1 MSGAKRSSLDEF
13 LVEVSRGKRIS
24 RSYGHPVGAAT
35 VTPPLPTKS
44 SSSTSETLSAT
55 PAPTS
60 SEDAVGYG
68 SLPLT
73 SSLSSLSVSTASPT
87 IGSRTKSTEQQ
98 QQQQQQQQHANATA
112 ATVHGNETPEELR
125 KSQLQAASNA
135 IVILNRNTV
144 IAIDWKEF
152 AQISPYFRAAF
163 YGGFSETKSKLL
175 NFDRTKGEEFLHCC
189 AVLSRLMSE
198 NKWEVPNLQWM
209 SLQKAFEIL
218 DIASYLLIDPLLE
231 LISEVIVAKVNA
243 DSLVLAY
250 HKAENRHVPLAQ
262 KLWKIIVR
270 QFDRLLANN
279 TFLALSE
286 TEILKLLCDRYLNI
300 NQNEETTMVRKWIT
314 ANDHDSGGA
323 VRLREELRGRN
334 DTVGFSENEPRLP
347 NSVLLASGGWSN
359 VGPTM
364 LVEALDSRA
373 QKWVRS
379 ELKLFELPRAYH
391 AVINTGEHL
400 FTIGGFNGAEYYRS
414 TRRFSL
420 TNQQCTEAAPMYDQ
434 RCYVGCGLLDPER
447 IIAIGGYNNHDRL
460 RSAEI
465 LHIPRNQWHRIAE
478 MSVRRSDGHCVIMKN
493 VAYAIGG
500 FDGMNCH
507 SSVEYYEP
515 QRDRWFIMSS
525 NMTSR
530 RSGVGAATLEGV
542 VFICGGFDGTNR
554 LQTCEFIDA
563 REGKWHCLRSMN
575 RPRSNFGI
583 EVLNNQVVVA
593 GGYGGMVGTIGET
606 EAYDFRSNN
615 WIELPTMSLRR
626 SALYL
631 TRVDN
636 HDIIEAFVR
645 PKCTAA

>member
-1 MSGAKRSSLDEF
+1 MSEAKSSA
-13 LVEVSRGKRIS
+13 VKVSRKS
-24 RSYGHPVGAAT
+24 RTSKNCRQPVEASITTIAAE
-35 VTPPLPTKS
+35 
-44 SSSTSETLSAT
+44 SSSTSESTTPLSTRSTEFNDYGSLAILSSALSLSSASLIVGSAAKFTTQRHFNITAT
-55 PAPTS
+55 AVNRKRAHAELCKPQLPAPT
-60 SEDAVGYG
+60 
-68 SLPLT
+68 
-73 SSLSSLSVSTASPT
+73 
-87 IGSRTKSTEQQ
+87 
-98 QQQQQQQQHANATA
+98 NAT
-112 ATVHGNETPEELR
+112 L
-125 KSQLQAASNA
+125 
-135 IVILNRNTV
+135 ILNRNTV
-144 IAIDWKEF
+144 ITIDRKEF

-163 YGGFSETKSKLL
+163 YGGFSETKSRLL
-175 NFDRTKGEEFLHCC
+175 SFDRTKSEEFLHCC
-189 AVLSRLMSE
+189 AILNQLMSE
-198 NKWEVPNLQWM
+198 NKWKVPNLEWM
-209 SLQKAFEIL
+209 NLQKAFEIL
-218 DIASYLLIDPLLE
+218 DIASYLLIDPLLT
-231 LISEVIVAKVNA
+231 LISDVIVSKINA

-270 QFDRLLANN
+270 QFDRLLINN

-286 TEILKLLCDRYLNI
+286 IEILKLLCDRHLNI
-300 NQNEETTMVRKWIT
+300 NKNEETTMVRKWIT
-314 ANDHDSGGA
+314 ANDYDGSGA
-323 VRLREELRGRN
+323 IQLRQELCGRN

-359 VGPTM
+359 LGPTM
-364 LVEALDSRA
+364 LVETLDSRA
-373 QKWVRS
+373 QRWIRS

-391 AVINTGEHL
+391 AVINTGEYL

-420 TNQQCTEAAPMYDQ
+420 NNQECVEVAPMYDQ
-434 RCYVGCGLLDPER
+434 RCYVGCGLLDSER

-465 LHIPRNQWHRIAE
+465 LHIPTNQWHRIAE

-507 SSVEYYEP
+507 ASIEYYEP
-515 QRDRWFIMSS
+515 QRDRWFIVSNNMS
-525 NMTSR
+525 SR
-530 RSGVGAATLEGV
+530 RSGVGAAILEGV
-542 VFICGGFDGTNR
+542 LFICGGFDGTSR
-554 LQTCEFIDA
+554 LQTCEFIDT
-563 REGKWHCLRSMN
+563 REGKWHRLRSMN

-606 EAYDFRSNN
+606 EAYDFRSNS

-631 TRVDN
+631 TRVEN
-636 HDIIEAFVR
+636 HEIIDAFVR
-645 PKCTAA
+645 PKCTTT

>member
-1 MSGAKRSSLDEF
+1 MSGAQSSSLGQF
-13 LVEVSRGKRIS
+13 IVEVPGRNRIS
-24 RSYGHPVGAAT
+24 KNSGSPLGAST
-35 VTPPLPTKS
+35 ITLPTK
-44 SSSTSETLSAT
+44 SSSTSETLSTT
-55 PAPTS
+55 PVSILSTDVTDYDPL
-60 SEDAVGYG
+60 AVI
-68 SLPLT
+68 SPA
-73 SSLSSLSVSTASPT
+73 LSVSTTSNT
-87 IGSRTKSTEQQ
+87 IGSVEKFTV
-98 QQQQQQQQHANATA
+98 QQHVNSTATTA
-112 ATVHGNETPEELR
+112 DEKKTLAELR
-125 KSQLQAASNA
+125 KSQLQACRSNA
-135 IVILNRNTV
+135 TVILNRNTAIV
-144 IAIDWKEF
+144 IDRKEF

-175 NFDRTKGEEFLHCC
+175 SFDRTKSEEFLHCC
-189 AVLSRLMSE
+189 AVLSQLMSE
-198 NKWEVPNLQWM
+198 NKWKVPNLQWM

-218 DIASYLLIDPLLE
+218 DIASYLLIDPLLT
-231 LISEVIVAKVNA
+231 LISDVIVAKVNA

-286 TEILKLLCDRYLNI
+286 AEILKLLCDRYLNI
-300 NQNEETTMVRKWIT
+300 NKNEETAMVRKWIT
-314 ANDHDSGGA
+314 VNDYDGGGA

-334 DTVGFSENEPRLP
+334 DTVGFSESEPRLP

-364 LVEALDSRA
+364 LVETLDSRA

-414 TRRFSL
+414 TRKFSL
-420 TNQQCTEAAPMYDQ
+420 SNQECIEVAPMYDQ

-493 VAYAIGG
+493 IAYAIGG

-515 QRDRWFIMSS
+515 QRDRWFIMSN

-542 VFICGGFDGTNR
+542 VFICGGFDGTSR
-554 LQTCEFIDA
+554 LQTCEFIDT
-563 REGKWHCLRSMN
+563 REGKWHRLRSMN

-645 PKCTAA
+645 PKCTTA

>member
-1 MSGAKRSSLDEF
+1 MSEAQSSSLDQF
-13 LVEVSRGKRIS
+13 VEEASQ
-24 RSYGHPVGAAT
+24 RSKNCHNSCDKSIV
-35 VTPPLPTKS
+35 PLATKS
-44 SSSTSETLSAT
+44 SSISEALSIT
-55 PAPTS
+55 PS
-60 SEDAVGYG
+60 S
-68 SLPLT
+68 SSSSS
-73 SSLSSLSVSTASPT
+73 SSLSNQSTDISDYDSSAVISSALSALSVSTASLN
-87 IGSRTKSTEQQ
+87 IKSTVNSIA
-98 QQQQQQQQHANATA
+98 QQHFNKTII
-112 ATVHGNETPEELR
+112 TTIDGKKIPTELY
-125 KSQLQAASNA
+125 KSQQKARSSAT
-135 IVILNRNTV
+135 IILNRN
-144 IAIDWKEF
+144 IAITMDRIEF

-175 NFDRTKGEEFLHCC
+175 SFDRSK
-189 AVLSRLMSE
+189 
-198 NKWEVPNLQWM
+198 
-209 SLQKAFEIL
+209 IL
-218 DIASYLLIDPLLE
+218 DITSYLLIDPLLT
-231 LISEVIVAKVNA
+231 LISDVILSKVNA
-243 DSLVLAY
+243 NSLVLAY

-279 TFLALSE
+279 TFLRLSE
-286 TEILKLLCDRYLNI
+286 VEILKLLHDKHLNI
-300 NQNEETTMVRKWIT
+300 NKNEETAMVRKWIT
-314 ANDHDSGGA
+314 ANDYNNGCA
-323 VRLREELRGRN
+323 MQLREALRGRN
-334 DTVGFSENEPRLP
+334 DAIGFSENEPRLP

-359 VGPTM
+359 IGPTM
-364 LVEALDSRA
+364 LVETLDCRA
-373 QKWVRS
+373 QRWVRS

-414 TRRFSL
+414 TKRFNL
-420 TNQQCTEAAPMYDQ
+420 NNRECMEVAPMYDQ

-465 LHIPRNQWHRIAE
+465 LHIPKNQWHRIAE

-493 VAYAIGG
+493 IAYAIGG

-507 SSVEYYEP
+507 SSVEYYDP
-515 QRDRWFIMSS
+515 QRDRWFIMSN

-542 VFICGGFDGTNR
+542 VFICGGFDGTSR
-554 LQTCEFIDA
+554 LQTCEFIDT
-563 REGKWHCLRSMN
+563 REGKWHRLRSMN

-631 TRVDN
+631 TRIEN

-645 PKCTAA
+645 PSYTAT

>member
-1 MSGAKRSSLDEF
+1 MSETTNSSTDQCVVE
-13 LVEVSRGKRIS
+13 EVSRRRRIS
-24 RSYGHPVGAAT
+24 KNCSRQLIASSVIVGKKSSTTDEKA
-35 VTPPLPTKS
+35 S
-44 SSSTSETLSAT
+44 SSSSSSAT
-55 PAPTS
+55 PISTCSTNSDTYESIDIIS
-60 SEDAVGYG
+60 SD
-68 SLPLT
+68 LNI
-73 SSLSSLSVSTASPT
+73 SSISQKTTNAKATAQQRVT
-87 IGSRTKSTEQQ
+87 RDEQRGMKRSEIHKVLKQ
-98 QQQQQQQQHANATA
+98 TCCNAT
-112 ATVHGNETPEELR
+112 VVLD
-125 KSQLQAASNA
+125 
-135 IVILNRNTV
+135 RNTV
-144 IAIDWKEF
+144 ITIDRKEF

-175 NFDRTKGEEFLHCC
+175 SFNRTK
-189 AVLSRLMSE
+189 
-198 NKWEVPNLQWM
+198 
-209 SLQKAFEIL
+209 IL
-218 DIASYLLIDPLLE
+218 DIASYLLIDPLLT
-231 LISEVIVAKVNA
+231 LISDVIISKVNA

-262 KLWKIIVR
+262 KLWRIIVR
-270 QFDRLLANN
+270 EFDRLLVNN
-279 TFLALSE
+279 AFLSLSE
-286 TEILKLLCDRYLNI
+286 MEILKLLHDKHLNI
-300 NQNEETTMVRKWIT
+300 NKNEETAMVRKWIT
-314 ANDHDSGGA
+314 ANDCDGGGA

-334 DTVGFSENEPRLP
+334 DTVGFSETEPRLP
-347 NSVLLASGGWSN
+347 NSVLLARGWSN
-359 VGPTM
+359 IGPTM
-364 LVEALDSRA
+364 LVETFDSRA
-373 QKWVRS
+373 QRWVRS
-379 ELKLFELPRAYH
+379 ELKLFEMPRAYH

-420 TNQQCTEAAPMYDQ
+420 NDQNCIEVAPMYDQ

-465 LHIPRNQWHRIAE
+465 LHIPKNQWHRIAE

-493 VAYAIGG
+493 VAYAVGG

-507 SSVEYYEP
+507 ASVEYYEP
-515 QRDRWFIMSS
+515 QRDRWFIMSN

-530 RSGVGAATLEGV
+530 RSGVGAAAIEGV
-542 VFICGGFDGTNR
+542 VFICGGFDGTSR

-563 REGKWHCLRSMN
+563 REGKWHRLRSMN

-593 GGYGGMVGTIGET
+593 GGYGGLVGTIGET
-606 EAYDFRSNN
+606 EAYDFRSNT

-631 TRVDN
+631 TRVEN

-645 PKCTAA
+645 PKSSSTQ

>member
-1 MSGAKRSSLDEF
+1 MSGAQSSSLDQF
-13 LVEVSRGKRIS
+13 LAEVSRRKRIS
-24 RSYGHPVGAAT
+24 KSCGAHPEAPA
-35 VTPPLPTKS
+35 VTLPTE
-44 SSSTSETLSAT
+44 SSSTTAVLSTT
-55 PAPTS
+55 PASTHS
-60 SEDAVGYG
+60 ADCH
-68 SLPLT
+68 SLPVVPSPSSLST
-73 SSLSSLSVSTASPT
+73 SSLVASTA
-87 IGSRTKSTEQQ
+87 KSTA
-98 QQQQQQQQHANATA
+98 QQHLNGTATTA
-112 ATVHGNETPEELR
+112 AGKKTIAELR
-125 KSQLQAASNA
+125 KLQLQAQSNA
-135 IVILNRNTV
+135 TVILNRNTAV
-144 IAIDWKEF
+144 PYRFTLQISFRFRKSSPIKLQITINRKEF

-175 NFDRTKGEEFLHCC
+175 SFDRTKSEEFLHCC
-189 AVLSRLMSE
+189 AVLSQLMSE
-198 NKWEVPNLQWM
+198 NKWEVPDLQWM

-218 DIASYLLIDPLLE
+218 DIASYLLIDPLLA
-231 LISEVIVAKVNA
+231 LISDVIVAKVNA
-243 DSLVLAY
+243 NSLVLAY

-286 TEILKLLCDRYLNI
+286 TEILKLLYDRYLNI
-300 NQNEETTMVRKWIT
+300 DKNEETAMVRKWIT
-314 ANDHDSGGA
+314 VNDYDGGGA

-347 NSVLLASGGWSN
+347 NSVLLASG
-359 VGPTM
+359 PTM

-373 QKWVRS
+373 QRWVRS

-414 TRRFSL
+414 TRRFGLS
-420 TNQQCTEAAPMYDQ
+420 NQECIEAAPMYDQ

-460 RSAEI
+460 KSAEI
-465 LHIPRNQWHRIAE
+465 LYVPKNQWHRIAE
-478 MSVRRSDGHCVIMKN
+478 MNVRRSDGHCVIMKN

-515 QRDRWFIMSS
+515 ERDRWFTMSN

-542 VFICGGFDGTNR
+542 MFICGGFDGTSR
-554 LQTCEFIDA
+554 LQTCEFIDV
-563 REGKWHCLRSMN
+563 REGKWHRLRSMN

-615 WIELPTMSLRR
+615 WIELPTMNLRR

-645 PKCTAA
+645 PKYAAA

>member
-1 MSGAKRSSLDEF
+1 MSEAQSSSLDQF
-13 LVEVSRGKRIS
+13 VEEASR
-24 RSYGHPVGAAT
+24 RSKNCRNPREESIV
-35 VTPPLPTKS
+35 PLTTKS
-44 SSSTSETLSAT
+44 SSISEALSITPSSSTQSTDINDYDSLAVISSA
-55 PAPTS
+55 
-60 SEDAVGYG
+60 
-68 SLPLT
+68 
-73 SSLSSLSVSTASPT
+73 LSVSTASLN
-87 IGSRTKSTEQQ
+87 IDSTVNSIT
-98 QQQQQQQQHANATA
+98 QQHFNT
-112 ATVHGNETPEELR
+112 TVTTIDGKKIPIELY
-125 KSQLQAASNA
+125 KSQQKARSSAT
-135 IVILNRNTV
+135 IILNRN
-144 IAIDWKEF
+144 IAITMDRIEF

-175 NFDRTKGEEFLHCC
+175 SFDKTKSEGFLHCC
-189 AVLSRLMSE
+189 AVLNQLMSE
-198 NKWEVPNLQWM
+198 NKWKMPNLQWM

-218 DIASYLLIDPLLE
+218 DIASYLLIDPLLT
-231 LISEVIVAKVNA
+231 LISDVILSKINA

-250 HKAENRHVPLAQ
+250 HKAENRHVPLAR

-279 TFLALSE
+279 TFLTLSE
-286 TEILKLLCDRYLNI
+286 VEILQLLHDKHLNI
-300 NQNEETTMVRKWIT
+300 NKNEETAMVRKWIT
-314 ANDHDSGGA
+314 ANDYDNGCA

-334 DTVGFSENEPRLP
+334 DAIGFSENEPRLP

-364 LVEALDSRA
+364 LVETLDCRA

-414 TRRFSL
+414 TKRFNLNSRE
-420 TNQQCTEAAPMYDQ
+420 CIEVAPMYDQ

-465 LHIPRNQWHRIAE
+465 LHIPKNQWHRIAE

-507 SSVEYYEP
+507 SSVEYYDP
-515 QRDRWFIMSS
+515 QRDRWFIMSN

-542 VFICGGFDGTNR
+542 VFICGGFDGTSR
-554 LQTCEFIDA
+554 LQTCEFIDT
-563 REGKWHCLRSMN
+563 REGKWHRLRSMN

-631 TRVDN
+631 TRIEN

-645 PKCTAA
+645 PRYTAT